1 LAAIATAILVLA
13 VFYLGLIPWVE
24 KAFGRETVFEIF
36 FWLPGMIPEL
46 AEKGLTPAVWGISYY
61 LFYAALG
68 ALLGEFESRNYS
80 LNRLMGEVV
89 ALMAL
94 LLLVWLAWYAR
105 GDFSA
110 LVRGLEGYFTQLI
123 HALLQVP
130 QPNEE
135 VQAQFQFLKERAP
148 QIAAYTVR
156 LLPGMLLN
164 LILFVTW
171 LNLVVSRRIFFKD
184 LLFPALGAMRRWRLP
199 FFVVWLVI
207 GAAFLLIA
215 DQYLLHVGW
224 LKFSALNAFLLFA
237 LIYFFQGLAIM
248 VFYSVRWALSPMIR
262 FLLYAILVL
271 FFQPIGLLL
280 MAFGFFDSWFDFRRL
295 TPKAAS

>member
-1 LAAIATAILVLA
+1 MEVPGTKPLELPRVSARFIIVSGLISLTLYLSGFFVWLAPLPILFVFHKARFAKGLAAIATAILVLA

-171 LNLVVSRRIFFKD
+171 LNLVV
-184 LLFPALGAMRRWRLP
+184 
-199 FFVVWLVI
+199 
-207 GAAFLLIA
+207 
-215 DQYLLHVGW
+215 
-224 LKFSALNAFLLFA
+224 
-237 LIYFFQGLAIM
+237 
-248 VFYSVRWALSPMIR
+248 
-262 FLLYAILVL
+262 
-271 FFQPIGLLL
+271 
-280 MAFGFFDSWFDFRRL
+280 
-295 TPKAAS
+295 